1 MMRQAMAAWALAG
14 LVVASGAGGYLIG
27 EAHATQATWHTARA
41 YVGDHVVSLRVGD
54 WTYGFRDSV
63 PQWIDRS
70 GSVHDSG
77 WPDCVRVPAGTQK
90 VIRFAEVG
98 IEVGALGTRQVV
110 MVDCR
115 ES

>member
-1 MMRQAMAAWALAG
+1 MKRRTTAAAALLG
-14 LVVASGAGGYLIG
+14 LAVASGAGGYLLG
-27 EAHATQATWHTARA
+27 EAHASQATWHTARA
-41 YVGDHVVSLRVGD
+41 YVGHHEVSLPVGD

-63 PQWIDRS
+63 PQWIDRN
-70 GSVHDSG
+70 GSLHAGG
-77 WPDCVRVPAGTQK
+77 WPDCVQVPAGTRT

-98 IEVGALGTRQVV
+98 VEVGGAGSRQVV